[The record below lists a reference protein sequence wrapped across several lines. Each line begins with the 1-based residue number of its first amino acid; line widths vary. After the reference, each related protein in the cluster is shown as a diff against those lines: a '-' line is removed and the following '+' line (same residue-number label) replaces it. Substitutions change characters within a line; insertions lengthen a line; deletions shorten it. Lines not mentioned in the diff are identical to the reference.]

1 MSRTRL
7 LAVALLAMAL
17 RLLIPVGFE
26 PATDGS
32 LSLVVCLQGFPPA
45 VAAAAHPGVGHP
57 APGRGVTDNDSHCSF
72 CTGFSAAPPS
82 PSLAALLL
90 LLASFAIVAV
100 TIAAPAGIR
109 LVRLPQAR
117 APPAAL

>member
-7 LAVALLAMAL
+7 LGAVLLALLL
-17 RLLIPVGFE
+17 RSLIPVGFE

-32 LSLVVCLQGFPPA
+32 LSLVMCLEGFPSA
-45 VAAAAHPGVGHP
+45 MTMAGHPGHGH
-57 APGRGVTDNDSHCSF
+57 GITDNDSHCSF

-82 PSLAALLL
+82 PLLAALFL
-90 LLASFAIVAV
+90 LLASIAVVAA

-117 APPAAL
+117 APPAAC